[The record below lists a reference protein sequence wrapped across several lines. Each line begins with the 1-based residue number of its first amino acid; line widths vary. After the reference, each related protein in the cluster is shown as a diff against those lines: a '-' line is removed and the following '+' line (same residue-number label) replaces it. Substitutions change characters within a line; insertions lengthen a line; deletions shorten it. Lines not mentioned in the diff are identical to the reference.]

1 MPPEPHGLVA
11 DFDAALVQQVF
22 DVAQATAGTGHT
34 SSTAKRMISG
44 LVLNHLK
51 GLG

>member
-11 DFDAALVQQVF
+11 DFDASLMQQVL
-22 DVAQATAGTGHT
+22 DISQRSGNRTYIITAR
-34 SSTAKRMISG
+34 RMISG